1 VQRLGGYHLY
11 KMVSAKGYNE
21 MANTTGTAN
30 NMISTPNDH
39 AFEGVLSR
47 RIFAFLID
55 YMVMAIVIAVL
66 GAVIGVLGILTFG
79 LAWMLYAVLVPIVV
93 VPYVALTLGG
103 RDQATPG
110 MRAMDLKIV
119 KDDGTQIDWL
129 IATVHLIL
137 FWVANTIL
145 TPFVLLLTLF
155 TSRKRALHDILLH
168 TSMQRA
174 SAL

>member
-1 VQRLGGYHLY
+1 
-11 KMVSAKGYNE
+11 
-21 MANTTGTAN
+21 MANSTGAAN
-30 NMISTPNDH
+30 DMIPTFNDR

-55 YMVMAIVIAVL
+55 YVVMAIVIAVL

-79 LAWMLYAVLVPIVV
+79 LAWLLYAVLVPIVV
-93 VPYVALTLGG
+93 VPYVALSLGG

-110 MRAMDLKIV
+110 MKAMDLKIV
-119 KDDGTQIDWL
+119 KDDGGQIDWL

-137 FWVANTIL
+137 FWVFNTIL
-145 TPFVLLLTLF
+145 TPFILLIALF
-155 TSRKRALHDILLH
+155 TSRKRALHDILLN

-174 SAL
+174 SSR

>member
-1 VQRLGGYHLY
+1 
-11 KMVSAKGYNE
+11 
-21 MANTTGTAN
+21 MANSTATAN
-30 NMISTPNDH
+30 DMIPTFNDR

-55 YMVMAIVIAVL
+55 YVVMAIVIAVL

-79 LAWMLYAVLVPIVV
+79 LAWLLYAVLVPIVV
-93 VPYVALTLGG
+93 VPYVALSLGG

-110 MRAMDLKIV
+110 MKAMDLKIV
-119 KDDGTQIDWL
+119 KDDGGQIDWL

-137 FWVANTIL
+137 FWVFNTIL
-145 TPFVLLLTLF
+145 TPFILLLALF
-155 TSRKRALHDILLH
+155 TSRKRALHDILLN

-174 SAL
+174 SAR